1 MTRPAKAKAIERL
14 QEILNKIPELKRLRF
29 DSQEFK
35 RWEMFAREAAV
46 ITFGRNSNQFRDF
59 QAIRYSPGAYFPDTN
74 DSQIQAAHVKGLGSA
89 EAVFE
94 SMIDVIEEY
103 WEEDGNSPDITNATV
118 NFAQNLN
125 KVFVIHGQDE
135 SAREAVARFL
145 EKLELEPVILHELP
159 NKGRTIIEKFED
171 YADVKFAVV
180 LLTPDDAGRPA
191 GNGNGLEARARQN
204 VIFELG
210 FFIGKLGRKRVCA
223 LLKDGV
229 ETPSDYDGVVYIK
242 LDCAGGWRM
251 KLIQELKAANFDVDA
266 NRAILT

>member
-14 QEILNKIPELKRLRF
+14 QKILNKIPEIKKLRF
-29 DSQEFK
+29 DSPEFRK
-35 RWEMFAREAAV
+35 WQISAREAV
-46 ITFGRNSNQFRDF
+46 EKTFGRKSNQFRDF
-59 QAIRYSPGAYFPDTN
+59 QAIHYSPGYSFPDTT
-74 DSQIQAAHVKGLGSA
+74 DTHRQVAHVKGLGSA

-103 WEEDGNSPDITNATV
+103 WEEDGNSPDTSNATV
-118 NFAQNLN
+118 NISQNLN

-145 EKLELEPVILHELP
+145 EQLELIPVILHELP

-171 YADVKFAVV
+171 YAGVTFAVV

-191 GNGNGLEARARQN
+191 GNVNSLKARARQN

-210 FFIGKLGRKRVCA
+210 FFLGKLGRERVCA
-223 LLKDGV
+223 LRKDDV

-242 LDCAGGWRM
+242 LDCEGGWRM